1 MKTFQQFNEDIEQ
14 RRIQLRQRQ
23 LQAEKERVASAASY
37 RYAQMQAEKE
47 RVASYR
53 SAQEEK
59 KKREKLKNEI
69 KRELKA
75 NS

>member
-23 LQAEKERVASAASY
+23 RQKMQAETERVASY
-37 RYAQMQAEKE
+37 RSAQMQAEKE

-53 SAQEEK
+53 SAQKEK
-59 KKREKLKNEI
+59 KEREKLKNEI

-75 NS
+75 NR

>member
-23 LQAEKERVASAASY
+23 LQAEKERVASAANY

-47 RVASYR
+47 RVASYH
-53 SAQEEK
+53 SAQK
-59 KKREKLKNEI
+59 KKKEREELKKEI
-69 KRELKA
+69 KRELKRDR
-75 NS
+75 